1 MIKKIFLFVLIIL
14 INQTAY
20 AVTLSESLLLAYKN
34 NPELNAERENI
45 KVSKEDLKISK
56 SEFLPT
62 ITLSG
67 SKSQE
72 TTSKLTDR
80 NGSNSSITDVDPETQ
95 SIDIEQKIF
104 QGFSGVASIK
114 KSQIG
119 LNLAEAKLLKVEQ
132 DILYKA

>member
-67 SKSQE
+67 SKSSE
-72 TTSKLTDR
+72 LMT
-80 NGSNSSITDVDPETQ
+80 
-95 SIDIEQKIF
+95 
-104 QGFSGVASIK
+104 
-114 KSQIG
+114 
-119 LNLAEAKLLKVEQ
+119 
-132 DILYKA
+132 